1 LRSATAHAPGYRRL
15 YSIKGSTVPAYK
27 YGLSRPFGSK
37 RRPQASTTKDLLTRI
52 PPVVRCSAYQRNTGV
67 AMAANEKTFGGAISE
82 ARKAK
87 GWALKDL
94 ASRVLREDEEA
105 ISPQYLND
113 IEHDRRSPSSDRMVQ
128 QFADALGIDRDWLYY
143 LAGRFPEDV
152 RNKKLSEKQVAE
164 AMVAFRSSPRKG
176 KGRS

>member
-1 LRSATAHAPGYRRL
+1 
-15 YSIKGSTVPAYK
+15 
-27 YGLSRPFGSK
+27 
-37 RRPQASTTKDLLTRI
+37 
-52 PPVVRCSAYQRNTGV
+52 
-67 AMAANEKTFGGAISE
+67 MAANVKTFGGAISE

-87 GWALKDL
+87 GWAYL

-105 ISPQYLND
+105 ISLQYLND

-152 RNKKLSEKQVAE
+152 RDKKLSEKQVAE
-164 AMVAFRSSPRKG
+164 AMVAFRGGLRGGPRKG